1 MNNISRVEVKNFLRV
16 LKNVSSSL
24 KVVDLNFLNKTDSS
38 GNTILHN
45 AVQNQDV
52 EEVNAIIDVALLVEN
67 KNIKEKFLDM
77 QNKAGDTAIH
87 IAATKCEEKNLDS
100 KARCEAIAKLLDAA
114 GANKNIPNR
123 GGFIVSSSES
133 PPSASEY
140 RDRLFKMFGGQQ
152 SPLSTN
158 SNNSTNKSD
167 DSPVKFVNKNSKL
180 DNITTEVSV
189 DNWMSRRVDNT
200 KKKLMDLTSEVS
212 IDNLSGGSSSSSESP
227 LTESSSQ
234 SGGSS
239 DNSSS
244 NMSSSNSSS
253 ISSSESSSMTYS
265 GSSVTGSSVT
275 GSSVTG
281 SSVSGGQKGGSKL
294 TESSELSDTST
305 FVKSLLTQFNSM
317 KGGSRNVRGNRI
329 LPSLSD
335 YELSEMYGGRD
346 FGLSREQMKES
357 SNIHDEVV
365 KMFMDSGKTEEEA
378 RIMKMALYKYT
389 KDKNPELN
397 NLDRAKKMKEY
408 ANDSKIIKS
417 LDLTTTRKIYED
429 VKKSKSMMTDSDNS
443 GISPA
448 SSNASS
454 NASDSSSSYASST
467 EMTEQKPKKKTSVKK
482 TTAKKTSAKKS
493 K

>member
-1 MNNISRVEVKNFLRV
+1 MNNIPFQKVKNFLEV
-16 LKNVSSSL
+16 LNNEPTSF
-24 KVVDLNFLNKTDSS
+24 KVLNLNFLNKKDSQ

-45 AVQNQDV
+45 AVINKDLSLTTDIVNLKKLIDDTKLFGGFLNTQNNEGNTSLHLAAKACQD
-52 EEVNAIIDVALLVEN
+52 N
-67 KNIKEKFLDM
+67 KNC
-77 QNKAGDTAIH
+77 
-87 IAATKCEEKNLDS
+87 ATS
-100 KARCEAIAKLLDAA
+100 EAIAKLLHVSGSDPNIR
-114 GANKNIPNR
+114 NK

-140 RDRLFKMFGGQQ
+140 RDRLFSMFGGQQ
-152 SPLSTN
+152 SPTN
-158 SNNSTNKSD
+158 SINSGSSVKKS
-167 DSPVKFVNKNSKL
+167 NL

-189 DNWMSRRVDNT
+189 DNFKAPKVDNF
-200 KKKLMDLTSEVS
+200 KRKLMDYASEVS
-212 IDNLSGGSSSSSESP
+212 IDNGNKSVTESSSSSLSGGSSSLSSSVSSSVSDSSS
-227 LTESSSQ
+227 LTESQ

-239 DNSSS
+239 SSGALSSS
-244 NMSSSNSSS
+244 GGLSSSSDTNLTESSS
-253 ISSSESSSMTYS
+253 ISYS
-265 GSSVTGSSVT
+265 GSSSISDNQK
-275 GSSVTG
+275 
-281 SSVSGGQKGGSKL
+281 GGQRGGSKL

-317 KGGSRNVRGNRI
+317 KGGSRNVRGSRI

-365 KMFMDSGKTEEEA
+365 KMFMDNGKTEEEA

-408 ANDSKIIKS
+408 AHDSKIIKS

-429 VKKSKSMMTDSDNS
+429 VKKSKSMMSDTDNS
-443 GISPA
+443 PISSA
-448 SSNASS
+448 SSLSQS
-454 NASDSSSSYASST
+454 
-467 EMTEQKPKKKTSVKK
+467 EMTETTEELPKKK
-482 TTAKKTSAKKS
+482 TTAKKTSAKKTSAKKS

>member
-158 SNNSTNKSD
+158 SNNSKSD

-189 DNWMSRRVDNT
+189 DKLMSRKIDNT
-200 KKKLMDLTSEVS
+200 TKKLMDLTSEVS
-212 IDNLSGGSSSSSESP
+212 IDNLSELKFGGSSSSSESP

-265 GSSVTGSSVT
+265 